1 MLGKYGCGRP
11 GPWPTSK
18 RQCSNRQKCLFIT
31 KAYRNKCNKK
41 RMQRLG
47 QEKNMMHCCEAA
59 FCIPNLAILKLQ
71 VFQVASELQGSA
83 YRSVVD
89 PPSFGSRVLALS
101 LGFWFGSSRIQSET
115 SGMSIEFPVQPGSL
129 GLHAPCVAGVGTE
142 LKVFGNFGRGS
153 VCLMLCLVIP
163 FCLSF
168 FDVRVARNTFA

>member
-1 MLGKYGCGRP
+1 MLSKYGCGRP

-18 RQCSNRQKCLFIT
+18 RQCSNRQKCLFIA
-31 KAYRNKCNKK
+31 KVYRNKCNKK

-71 VFQVASELQGSA
+71 AFQVTSELQGSA

-101 LGFWFGSSRIQSET
+101 LGFWFGSSTTQSET
-115 SGMSIEFPVQPGSL
+115 SGMSIEFPVQPGHWPMSRELRNQEPDKHTKCRSHSL
-129 GLHAPCVAGVGTE
+129 THNPHHQNATPP
-142 LKVFGNFGRGS
+142 KF
-153 VCLMLCLVIP
+153 
-163 FCLSF
+163 
-168 FDVRVARNTFA
+168 